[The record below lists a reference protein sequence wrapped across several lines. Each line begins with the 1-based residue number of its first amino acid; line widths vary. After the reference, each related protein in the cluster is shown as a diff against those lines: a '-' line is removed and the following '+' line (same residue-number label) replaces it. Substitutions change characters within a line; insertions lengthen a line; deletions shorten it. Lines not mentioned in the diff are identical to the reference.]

1 MQPLPIVA
9 PVTLP
14 IQGADQ
20 RFAVH
25 RVYCVGRN
33 YADHAKEMGA
43 SGREPPFFFFKP
55 VDALFEVGHGASRDW
70 PYPSLTQ
77 DLHYEVE
84 LVVAIGRGGKNI
96 ALDQAA
102 HHIWGYAAGLDM
114 TRRDLQA
121 TMKKESKP
129 WCIGKGFDWSAPI
142 GPIVP
147 IETTGELSAGEI
159 TLAVNGEIRQRGDF
173 SQMIWNV
180 REVIA
185 HVSQA
190 WELKAGDLIFTGT
203 PAGVGQVRRGDV
215 MQVSAE
221 GVGSF
226 SVNVV

>member
-1 MQPLPIVA
+1 
-9 PVTLP
+9 
-14 IQGADQ
+14 
-20 RFAVH
+20 
-25 RVYCVGRN
+25 
-33 YADHAKEMGA
+33 
-43 SGREPPFFFFKP
+43 
-55 VDALFEVGHGASRDW
+55 
-70 PYPSLTQ
+70 
-77 DLHYEVE
+77 
-84 LVVAIGRGGKNI
+84 
-96 ALDQAA
+96 
-102 HHIWGYAAGLDM
+102 M

-173 SQMIWNV
+173 SHMIWNV

-185 HVSQA
+185 HISQA